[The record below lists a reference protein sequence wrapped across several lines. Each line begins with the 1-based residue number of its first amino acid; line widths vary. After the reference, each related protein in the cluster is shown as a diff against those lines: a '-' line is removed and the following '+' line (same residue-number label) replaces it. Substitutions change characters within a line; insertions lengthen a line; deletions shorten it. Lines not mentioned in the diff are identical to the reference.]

1 MYNKTN
7 VNSKCSMRVI
17 RGCTGTTTYGQSA
30 PQELAL
36 ARPWN
41 QATQPFL
48 TQLDRPS
55 EDKQKSSEDVI

>member
-17 RGCTGTTTYGQSA
+17 KGCTRTTTDGQTA
-30 PQELAL
+30 PQEPTLAS
-36 ARPWN
+36 PWN
-41 QATQPFL
+41 QATQPSL

-55 EDKQKSSEDVI
+55 GDKQKRS